1 MNINLTYPT
10 SWPEVKREHLLLLGK
25 LMNKALTRE
34 ELLFDLL
41 CKITGIK
48 PLLRPGMDEG
58 TISAEYL
65 FKMKGKGR
73 FWMPVSIIRQAC
85 DELSFILDTVGLPE
99 CPILSVNTKLHGIS
113 FKSYYFADNYLTR
126 YQTTKETQMMCM
138 MHYSLTGKKIKSLA
152 PAEISAYIIWWCGL
166 KDYLKSTYSEVL
178 KEDSGEGSDK
188 TPADIL
194 QELLSILNQNHTD
207 KNEDILNA
215 DVHAVFHSLNNI
227 YLLNKK
233 Q

>member
-10 SWPEVKREHLLLLGK
+10 SWSEVKREHLLILGK
-25 LMNKALTRE
+25 LMTKQLTRE

-41 CKITGIK
+41 CKIAGIK
-48 PLLRPGMDEG
+48 PLLKPGMDEG
-58 TISAEYL
+58 SISAEYL

-85 DELSFILDTVGLPE
+85 EELNFILDTVGLPE

-113 FKSYYFADNYLTR
+113 FKAYYFADNYLAR
-126 YQTTKETQMMCM
+126 YHTTQEVQMMNM

-152 PAEISAYIIWWCGL
+152 PYEISAYVIWWCGL
-166 KDYLKSTYSEVL
+166 KDFLKNTYPEVL
-178 KEDSGEGSDK
+178 KEETESSDK
-188 TPADIL
+188 SPADIL
-194 QELLSILNQNHTD
+194 QELLSILNQNHPD

>member
-10 SWPEVKREHLLLLGK
+10 SWQEVKREHLLILGK
-25 LMNKALTRE
+25 LMQKKLTRE
-34 ELLFDLL
+34 ELMFDLL

-48 PLLRPGMDEG
+48 LQLKPGEDEDSL
-58 TISAEYL
+58 SAKYL
-65 FKMKGKGR
+65 FKMKGKGH
-73 FWMPVSIIRQAC
+73 FWMPVSVIRQAC
-85 DELSFILDTVGLPE
+85 EDLTFLIDSIGLPE

-113 FKSYYFADNYLTR
+113 FRSYYFADNYLSR
-126 YQTTKETQMMCM
+126 YQVTKDEQMMLM
-138 MHYSLTGKKIKSLA
+138 MHYSLTGKKLKYLT
-152 PAEISAYIIWWCGL
+152 PYEVSAYIIWWCGL
-166 KDYLKSTYSEVL
+166 KEFFKNTYPEVL
-178 KEDSGEGSDK
+178 QEGTDSTDK

-194 QELLSILNQNHTD
+194 QELLSILNQNHPD

-215 DVHAVFHSLNNI
+215 DVHAVFHALNNI